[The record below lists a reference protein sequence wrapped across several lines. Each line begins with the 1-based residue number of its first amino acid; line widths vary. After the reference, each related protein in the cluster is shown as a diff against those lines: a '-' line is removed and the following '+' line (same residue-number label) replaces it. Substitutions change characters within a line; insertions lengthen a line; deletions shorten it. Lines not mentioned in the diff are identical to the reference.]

1 MVAKRHVAEMSL
13 KAEREGIE
21 PTKDRYSPSTVL
33 KTAAATRHASL
44 SVESDGSLG
53 LGDVNE
59 EMLGFLLENQGC
71 NPVAFKTS

>member
-1 MVAKRHVAEMSL
+1 M
-13 KAEREGIE
+13 AEREGIE
-21 PTKDRYSPSTVL
+21 PTRDHDSLSTVL

-44 SVESDGSLG
+44 SVGLDGSLE

-71 NPVAFKTS
+71 NPIAFKTS